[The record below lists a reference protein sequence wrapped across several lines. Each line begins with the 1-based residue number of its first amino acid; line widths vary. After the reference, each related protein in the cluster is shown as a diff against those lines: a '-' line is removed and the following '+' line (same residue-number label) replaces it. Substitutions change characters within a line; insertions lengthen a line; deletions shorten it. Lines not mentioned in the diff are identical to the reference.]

1 MLFIHFLYPMISILT
16 LDVGSSNNFLLEMYF
31 EEHRTM
37 HYEHFRFQKCP
48 SSDIFLHF
56 LLKKLHYLMISI

>member
-1 MLFIHFLYPMISILT
+1 MISILT
-16 LDVGSSNNFLLEMYF
+16 LDVGIVSYYFPLEMYF
-31 EEHRTM
+31 EENRTM

-56 LLKKLHYLMISI
+56 LFKKLHYLMICI